1 MSRGGS
7 VAISSQNSRA
17 WSRVAPVA
25 KRRNSVISGAIS
37 PVSALSQAARTRS
50 TMRRCKRASSASSA
64 RPSRIALIASLNA
77 ACIEAGSCAFSNK
90 GRKPKP
96 KRSCTSADTRESGI
110 PLNSANASSNK
121 AQDQAGGELTAL
133 AEMANER
140 PQFGLRAAGGDR
152 DRRLLASL
160 AGDAPGAILLEPGAV
175 DRQSRQA
182 FCDSRVTRFCRVAAG
197 RSSRAKSASRIAATS
212 PNRSTIRSIDKGA
225 ISAPSFSADA
235 Y

>member
-1 MSRGGS
+1 MH
-7 VAISSQNSRA
+7 
-17 WSRVAPVA
+17 
-25 KRRNSVISGAIS
+25 KRRHAGKRY
-37 PVSALSQAARTRS
+37 SAQLRQCFFEQSDV
-50 TMRRCKRASSASSA
+50 
-64 RPSRIALIASLNA
+64 
-77 ACIEAGSCAFSNK
+77 AGEQC
-90 GRKPKP
+90 
-96 KRSCTSADTRESGI
+96 
-110 PLNSANASSNK
+110 

-140 PQFGLRAAGGDR
+140 PQFGLRAAAGDR